1 MSTFHLS
8 SDAFLS
14 GDMIPIRHTCEGR
27 DLSPPLTWGDPPEG
41 TQSFALVCEDPD
53 APRGIWAHWVLFN
66 LPAQV
71 RGLPQGVEPD
81 PELAD
86 GSRQGRNDFGRLGY
100 GGPCPPPGHGPHR
113 YYFRLYALDRLL
125 ALPPGAT
132 RADLLAAMDGHVL
145 ATAELMGRF
154 ERPTHR

>member
-41 TQSFALVCEDPD
+41 TRSFALVCEDPD
-53 APRGIWAHWVLFN
+53 APRGIWVHWVLFN

-100 GGPCPPPGHGPHR
+100 GGPCPPPGRGPHR
-113 YYFRLYALDRLL
+113 YYFRLYALDTLL

>member
-41 TQSFALVCEDPD
+41 TRSFALVCEDPD
-53 APRGIWAHWVLFN
+53 APRGIWVHWVLFN

-100 GGPCPPPGHGPHR
+100 GGPCPPPGRGPHR
-113 YYFRLYALDRLL
+113 YYFRLYALDTLL

-145 ATAELMGRF
+145 ASAELMGRF

>member
-1 MSTFHLS
+1 MSTFYLS
-8 SDAFLS
+8 SDAFLN
-14 GDMIPIRHTCEGR
+14 GDLIPIRHTCEGR
-27 DLSPPLTWGDPPEG
+27 DLSPPLTWGDPPGG

-53 APRGIWAHWVLFN
+53 APRGIWVHWVLYN

-100 GGPCPPPGHGPHR
+100 GGPCPPPGRGPHR
-113 YYFRLYALDRLL
+113 YYFRLYALDTLL
-125 ALPPGAT
+125 TLPPGAT